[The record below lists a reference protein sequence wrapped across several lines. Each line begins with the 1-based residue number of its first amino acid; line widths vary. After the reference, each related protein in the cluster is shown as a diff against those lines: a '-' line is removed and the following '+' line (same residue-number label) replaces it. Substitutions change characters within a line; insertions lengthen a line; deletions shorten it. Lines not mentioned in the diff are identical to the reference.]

1 MPTEDS
7 KITDEPIYDLEF
19 QRKLIYTL
27 ANNFEF
33 YANHGVNLN
42 PSYFETRQLQVIFK
56 LTMDYLALYQHE
68 VYPSDL
74 FTAIS
79 EYCMK
84 RAIGKEANKALI
96 VEAKNIF
103 RLNIKDTRPVE
114 DATLNFVR
122 RMELKKALVAAV
134 DDLMGKSNVDY
145 QVILS
150 RIDRAVSVG
159 DTIDVGK
166 TYDDLL
172 NLPELYRNKYN
183 PESMVRTGFPTFD
196 NALEGGMPAGG
207 ITVILAP
214 PKTGKTTMGCN
225 IGVNNLMFGKTV
237 FHYSLEISEEDIL
250 AKYACKMGNLTYR
263 EIRDISTE
271 EFRARIQKFTDLR
284 PNLFVKFYP
293 EQTASVLHIRAHI
306 SKMRA
311 KTGKSP
317 DLIIIDYDD
326 CLLPSTGRRGNGE
339 DQYYASGQIYTD
351 LIGLANSFNVPIL
364 TFAQPGRQ
372 AWNYYEKEGLPIT
385 SDMLA
390 HSAMKAM
397 RCHSISS
404 INFKKGSNEGILYL
418 DINRRGMGDKK
429 IPIVKDLDRAHF
441 GEKIEYSEE

>member
-1 MPTEDS
+1 MAIAD
-7 KITDEPIYDLEF
+7 KVTDEPIYDLEF
-19 QRKLIYTL
+19 QRKLLYTL
-27 ANNFEF
+27 SNNYEF

-42 PSYFETRQLQVIFK
+42 PSYFETQQLQVIFK
-56 LTMDYLALYQHE
+56 LIMDYLALYQHE
-68 VYPSDL
+68 IAPSDL
-74 FTAIS
+74 LTSIS
-79 EYCMK
+79 EFCMRK
-84 RAIGKEANKALI
+84 AIGKEANKALI
-96 VEAKNIF
+96 VEAKTIC

-114 DATLNFVR
+114 DATLSFIR

-134 DDLMGKSNVDY
+134 DDLLSGSNIDY

-150 RIDRAVSVG
+150 RIDKAVSVG
-159 DTIDVGK
+159 DTLEVGK

-172 NLPELYRNKYN
+172 NLPELYRKKYD
-183 PESMVRTGFPTFD
+183 PQKMVRTGFPSFD
-196 NALEGGMPAGG
+196 AALDGGMPAGG

-225 IGVNNLMFGKTV
+225 IGVNNLLLGKTV

-250 AKYACKMGNLTYR
+250 AKYACKMANMSYH
-263 EIRDISTE
+263 EIRDITVD
-271 EFRARIQKFTDLR
+271 EFRKRIERFTALK

-311 KTGKSP
+311 LTGKSP

-326 CLLPSTGRRGNGE
+326 CLLPSTGRKGNGE

-351 LIGLANSFNVPIL
+351 LIGLANSFDVPIL

-372 AWNYYEKEGLPIT
+372 AWNYYEKEGAPIT

-404 INFKKGSNEGILYL
+404 INFKKGQNKGILYL

-429 IPIVKDLDRAHF
+429 IPIVKDLDKAYF
-441 GEKIEYSEE
+441 GEAQDYAEE